1 MLINKLQAT
10 LLLYLISAV
19 VLRADLPELSSINPI
34 EFDEV
39 SQKLVASNEATF
51 NFKDIR
57 LKADVITYY
66 KNFNLL
72 YARGEIN
79 FVSNNHRLLS
89 ENFSLDVENNTFA
102 INKIKYGA
110 WPYYIT
116 AKSAGGDE
124 KKINFNQGVFYY
136 GDPHP
141 LSPNLKAETVT
152 IVNNDIVKK
161 VIFRDATL
169 RIGKVPVFYLP
180 KIKYDLEKNPYFLNT
195 RIGYEGEYGTY
206 FQTLSLFP
214 IYDWLRVGL
223 NLDYYSD
230 RGTLYGP
237 AIQYHKQGNNSWFS
251 GAISA
256 GYIDDKGLTGVD
268 IANQPIDKSREFLLA
283 QHKQIHDNKLF
294 ITFQTNN
301 LSDSEVT
308 RDFKE
313 RIYYDNQFPLNFFE
327 TAYLTNNYSLS
338 AFAHFENDDFSVTR
352 ERLPEVS
359 FDYFPNPILGS
370 SLFHFLNIRYSKIGE
385 PSVNSPIHNTI
396 NDLEYTVLDVHYGIF
411 DTYIYKKRLKISPKL
426 EYRGFEYSN
435 NLSAQDSA
443 LDPLDQHYDFVL
455 YGLDISS
462 RYQAVYPT
470 NNKLW
475 GIKGLRHIF
484 EPSIGFTRIQLL
496 DSDRLN
502 GYPSSQLSPS
512 FAFSKPATSL
522 IDYRNLD
529 QINELSLTRLSL
541 NNYFQTKRDS
551 YGSRNIMELNLIADF
566 YHRYE
571 NRNIRDTVSDKNALW
586 LEFNIN
592 PAPWLKFEMASR
604 LKSQSLN
611 LVENYSRIILK
622 SSLFWELALSSY
634 FKENYADQ
642 ISIDFLYKLNDNIHF
657 TTNIWADL
665 RNDTIPRFKL
675 GIDNISNTNWRT
687 NYSINYRKDQRR
699 GEDLSFDIGLEL
711 ISY

>member
-10 LLLYLISAV
+10 LFLYLTSAI
-19 VLRADLPELSSINPI
+19 VLLADLPELSSINPI

-39 SQKLVASNEATF
+39 AQKLVASNEATF

-72 YARGEIN
+72 NARGDIN

-89 ENFSLDVENNTFA
+89 DDFSLNVESNTFA

-110 WPYYIT
+110 WPYVIT
-116 AKSAGGDE
+116 AKSGGGDDE
-124 KKINFNQGVFYY
+124 KINFNQGVFYY

-141 LSPNLKAETVT
+141 LGPNLKAETVT
-152 IVNNDIVKK
+152 LVNKDDKK
-161 VIFRDATL
+161 EVIFKNAFL

-180 KIKYDLEKNPYFLNT
+180 KIKYDLEKNPYFVNSS
-195 RIGYEGEYGTY
+195 IGYEAEYGTY
-206 FQTLSLFP
+206 LQTLSLFP

-223 NLDYYSD
+223 NLDFYSD

-237 AIQYHKQGNNSWFS
+237 AIQYHKEGENSWFS

-256 GYIDDKGLTGVD
+256 GYINDKGVTGVD
-268 IANQPIDKSREFLLA
+268 IANQPIDGKRDFLLA

-294 ITFQTNN
+294 ITFQTND

-313 RIYYDNQFPLNFFE
+313 PIYYDNQFPLNFFE
-327 TAYLTNNYSLS
+327 TAYITNNYGLS
-338 AFAHFENDDFSVTR
+338 AFAHFESDDFSVTR
-352 ERLPEVS
+352 ERLPEIN
-359 FDYFPNPILGS
+359 FHYFPNSIFGS
-370 SLFHFLNIRYSKIGE
+370 SLFHSLNITYSEIEE
-385 PSVNSPIHNTI
+385 PSINSNLLNTI
-396 NDLEYTVLDVHYGIF
+396 NRLEYTVLDVNYGIY
-411 DTYIYKKRLKISPKL
+411 DNYNYKKWLKISPKA
-426 EYRGFEYSN
+426 EYRGIEYSN
-435 NLSAQDSA
+435 NLSSQDPS
-443 LDPLDQHYDFVL
+443 LDPFDQHYDFVL

-470 NNKLW
+470 NNQLW

-484 EPSIGFTRIQLL
+484 APSISITRIQSL
-496 DSDRLN
+496 DSIGLN
-502 GYPSSQLSPS
+502 AYTSNQLSPS
-512 FAFSKPATSL
+512 FSFSRPATSL

-551 YGSRNIMELNLIADF
+551 YGSRNIMELHLVADF
-566 YHRYE
+566 YHKYE
-571 NRNIRDTVSDKNALW
+571 NRNPKDSVSGKNALW

-611 LVENYSRIILK
+611 LVENYSRLVLK
-622 SSLFWELALSSY
+622 SSLYWELALSSY
-634 FKENYADQ
+634 FKEKFANQ
-642 ISIDFLYKLNDNIHF
+642 ISLDFLYKLNDNTHL
-657 TTNIWADL
+657 TTNVWVDL
-665 RNDTIPRFKL
+665 KNDTIPRFKL
-675 GIDNISNTNWRT
+675 GIDKISNSNWRT
-687 NYSINYRKDQRR
+687 SYSINYRKDQRR
-699 GEDLSFDIGLEL
+699 GEDLSFDIGLKL